1 MKITSQEE
9 YGLRIL
15 LRIARCHE
23 NESLSIQALSVAE
36 GLSPAY
42 IAKLTRILRQAGYI
56 NSTPG
61 NIGGYIL
68 AKPASEINVNL
79 VLKTLGGSLFSK
91 SFCSDFTG
99 ASRLCTNSVDCS
111 VRSLWQMVQFSVD
124 QLLDKIQLN
133 DLIGNERESDN
144 FLNYLLQQHHYP
156 KRKLENIPSS
166 LPAVVK

>member
-23 NESLSIQALSVAE
+23 GESMSIQALSVAE

-68 AKPASEINVNL
+68 AKPATEINVNQ
-79 VLKTLGGSLFSK
+79 VLKTLGGSLYTK
-91 SFCSDFTG
+91 DFCSDFTG

-111 VRSLWQMVQFSVD
+111 VRSLWQMVQFSID
-124 QLLDKIQLN
+124 QLLDKISLN
-133 DLIGNERESDN
+133 DLIGSEKKSDN
-144 FLNYLLQQHHYP
+144 LLNQLLQQHQYA
-156 KRKLENIPSS
+156 KRE
-166 LPAVVK
+166 VVS

>member
-23 NESLSIQALSVAE
+23 DESMSIQALSVAE

-42 IAKLTRILRQAGYI
+42 AAKLTRKLRQAGFI

-68 AKPASEINVNL
+68 AKPATEINLNQ
-79 VLKTLGGSLFSK
+79 VLKTLGGALFSK
-91 SFCSDFTG
+91 DFCNDFTG

-111 VRSLWQMVQFSVD
+111 VRSLWQMVQYSID

-133 DLIGNERESDN
+133 DLIGTEKKSDN
-144 FLNYLLQQHHYP
+144 LLNYLLQQHQYP
-156 KRKLENIPSS
+156 KREKVE
-166 LPAVVK
+166 

>member
-15 LRIARCHE
+15 LRIARCHDE
-23 NESLSIQALSVAE
+23 ESMNIQALSVAE

-68 AKPASEINVNL
+68 AKPAAEINVNQ

-91 SFCSDFTG
+91 EFCNDFTG
-99 ASRLCTNSVDCS
+99 ASRMCTNSVDCS
-111 VRSLWQMVQFSVD
+111 VRSLWQMLQFSVD

-133 DLIGNERESDN
+133 DLIGNEKKSDN
-144 FLNYLLQQHHYP
+144 LLGILLKQHQYP
-156 KRKLENIPSS
+156 QKEKEG
-166 LPAVVK
+166 VH

>member
-15 LRIARCHE
+15 LRIARCHDE
-23 NESLSIQALSVAE
+23 ESMSIQALSVAE

-42 IAKLTRILRQAGYI
+42 IAKLTRMLRQAGLI

-68 AKPASEINVNL
+68 AKPATEINVNH
-79 VLKTLGGSLFSK
+79 VLKTLGGSLFTK
-91 SFCSDFTG
+91 EFCSDFTG

-111 VRSLWQMVQFSVD
+111 VRSLWQMVQFSID
-124 QLLDKIQLN
+124 QLLDKIQLS
-133 DLIGNERESDN
+133 DLIGNEKQSDN
-144 FLNYLLQQHHYP
+144 LLNTLLKQHQYLEREAE
-156 KRKLENIPSS
+156 KIKMD
-166 LPAVVK
+166 

>member
-15 LRIARCHE
+15 LRIARCHDDDM
-23 NESLSIQALSVAE
+23 SIQALSVAE

-42 IAKLTRILRQAGYI
+42 IAKLTRILRQAGFI

-68 AKPASEINVNL
+68 AKPATEINVNQ
-79 VLKTLGGSLFSK
+79 VLKTLGGSLFTK
-91 SFCSDFTG
+91 EFCSDFTG

-111 VRSLWQMVQFSVD
+111 VRSLWQMVQFSID
-124 QLLDKIQLN
+124 QLLDKIQLS
-133 DLIGNERESDN
+133 DLIGNEKQSDN
-144 FLNYLLQQHHYP
+144 LLNSLLQQHKYP
-156 KRKLENIPSS
+156 QREIL
-166 LPAVVK
+166 

>member
-15 LRIARCHE
+15 LRIARCHDE
-23 NESLSIQALSVAE
+23 ESLSIQALSVAE

-42 IAKLTRILRQAGYI
+42 IAKLTRLLRQAGYI

-68 AKPASEINVNL
+68 AKPATEININM

-91 SFCSDFTG
+91 EFCSDFTG

-124 QLLDKIQLN
+124 QLLDKINLN
-133 DLIGNERESDN
+133 DLIGSEKKSDN
-144 FLNYLLQQHHYP
+144 LLNHLLEQHQYP
-156 KRKLENIPSS
+156 QREKIS
-166 LPAVVK
+166 

>member
-15 LRIARCHE
+15 LRIARCHDD
-23 NESLSIQALSVAE
+23 ESMSIQALSTAE

-42 IAKLTRILRQAGYI
+42 VAKLTRILRQAGYI

-68 AKPASEINVNL
+68 AMPASAININL

-91 SFCSDFTG
+91 EFCGSFSG
-99 ASRLCTNSVDCS
+99 AMKLCTNSVDCS
-111 VRSLWQMVQFSVD
+111 VRSLWQMVQFSID
-124 QLLDKIQLN
+124 QLLDKISLN
-133 DLIGNERESDN
+133 DLIGSEKKSDN
-144 FLNYLLQQHHYP
+144 LLNSLLQQHQYP
-156 KRKLENIPSS
+156 KREVENMPS
-166 LPAVVK
+166 LP